1 MQDYA
6 VLYLLSTV
14 FVLRDL
20 YCTYRLVRMQTR
32 LSCTYVYVLYVAVGT
47 NAYVIIRILKA
58 TRMSSRRYVLVV
70 AVPSQYHT
78 VP

>member
-32 LSCTYVYVLYVAVGT
+32 LSCTYVFVVHVAVGT
-47 NAYVIIRILKA
+47 NSGVNTNFKGNPDVF
-58 TRMSSRRYVLVV
+58 T
-70 AVPSQYHT
+70 P
-78 VP
+78 